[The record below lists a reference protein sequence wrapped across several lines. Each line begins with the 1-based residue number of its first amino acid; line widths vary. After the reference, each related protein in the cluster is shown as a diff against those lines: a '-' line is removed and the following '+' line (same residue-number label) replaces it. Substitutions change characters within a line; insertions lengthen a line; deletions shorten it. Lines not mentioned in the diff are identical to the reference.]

1 MLKVEHLTKK
11 YGKRT
16 VVDDLSFT
24 AEKGEILGLLGPN
37 GAGKSTTMNML
48 TGYLAPDKGSIELDD
63 KDLTNPKNRKKV
75 LTGYMPE
82 IPPLYNDMT
91 VKEYLIFAA
100 ELKGIKRTL
109 VKTRVDEVMEQ
120 ASVTDVKDR
129 LIKNLSKGYRQR
141 VGFACAVL
149 GDPELIILDEPTAGL
164 DPRQIVAM
172 RELILSLKK
181 DHLVILSSHI
191 LSEIEEVCDHVL
203 IISKGKLVLSDNTE
217 HLLEEHNDES
227 LEDVFLEL
235 TDESAENLREQKAL
249 SSRFEDDE
257 STDDTESD
265 DDNEESDEEESE
277 EKSDDDAASVDDKSS
292 VEDEE
297 KDDDDGDDEDED
309 DDSDEE
315 DDEYEEDDEQ

>member
-16 VVDDLSFT
+16 VVNDLSFT
-24 AEKGEILGLLGPN
+24 ADKGEILGLLGPN

-48 TGYLAPDKGSIELDD
+48 TGYLAPDRGTIVLDD

-75 LTGYMPE
+75 LIGYMPE
-82 IPPLYNDMT
+82 VPPLYNDMT
-91 VKEYLIFAA
+91 VREYLLFAA
-100 ELKGIKRTL
+100 ELKGIKHSERKAKVASL
-109 VKTRVDEVMEQ
+109 MEET
-120 ASVTDVKDR
+120 AVTDVKDR

-141 VGFACAVL
+141 VGFACAII

-217 HLLEEHNDES
+217 HLLEEHDES

-235 TDESAENLREQKAL
+235 TADEQEESKEEPDPV
-249 SSRFEDDE
+249 SSRFED
-257 STDDTESD
+257 
-265 DDNEESDEEESE
+265 EEGSEEE
-277 EKSDDDAASVDDKSS
+277 A
-292 VEDEE
+292 EDENI
-297 KDDDDGDDEDED
+297 DELT

-315 DDEYEEDDEQ
+315 ERSDDTDDDDYDDDDEEDDE

>member
-1 MLKVEHLTKK
+1 MPLYVFRKDNMLTVEHLTKK
-11 YGKRT
+11 YGRRT
-16 VVDDLSFT
+16 VVNDLSFT
-24 AEKGEILGLLGPN
+24 ADKGEILGLLGPN

-48 TGYLAPDKGSIELDD
+48 TGYIAPDSGSIILDD
-63 KDLTNPKNRKKV
+63 RDLTNPKNRKKV
-75 LTGYMPE
+75 LIGYMPE
-82 IPPLYNDMT
+82 VPPLYNDMT
-91 VKEYLIFAA
+91 VKEYLLFAA
-100 ELKGIKRTL
+100 ELKGIKHSLRKEKVSSL
-109 VKTRVDEVMEQ
+109 MEQ
-120 ASVTDVKDR
+120 TSVTDVKDR

-141 VGFACAVL
+141 VGFACAIL

-217 HLLEEHNDES
+217 HLLEEHDES

-235 TDESAENLREQKAL
+235 TEDEQEENTKESEPL
-249 SSRFEDDE
+249 SSRFED
-257 STDDTESD
+257 
-265 DDNEESDEEESE
+265 EEGSEEE
-277 EKSDDDAASVDDKSS
+277 A
-292 VEDEE
+292 EDENI
-297 KDDDDGDDEDED
+297 DELT

-315 DDEYEEDDEQ
+315 ERSDDTDDDDYDDDDEEDDE

>member
-48 TGYLAPDKGSIELDD
+48 TGYLAPDNGSIDLDD

-75 LTGYMPE
+75 LIGYMPE

-235 TDESAENLREQKAL
+235 TDDESLGKKKETDAV

-257 STDDTESD
+257 ATGDDSD
-265 DDNEESDEEESE
+265 DESDEDEAAEESE
-277 EKSDDDAASVDDKSS
+277 ESLTDDESDN
-292 VEDEE
+292 EN
-297 KDDDDGDDEDED
+297 DDGDDDQNSEGNDDDDNQEDNESEEDE
-309 DDSDEE
+309 E
-315 DDEYEEDDEQ
+315 

>member
-48 TGYLAPDKGSIELDD
+48 TGYLAPDNGSIDLDD

-75 LTGYMPE
+75 LIGYMPE

-235 TDESAENLREQKAL
+235 TDESAEYKEAEKAV

-257 STDDTESD
+257 KTCEDEENDDTEESD
-265 DDNEESDEEESE
+265 DDFVDDEESDEDED
-277 EKSDDDAASVDDKSS
+277 SDDNTDSA
-292 VEDEE
+292 EE

>member
-1 MLKVEHLTKK
+1 
-11 YGKRT
+11 
-16 VVDDLSFT
+16 
-24 AEKGEILGLLGPN
+24 
-37 GAGKSTTMNML
+37 
-48 TGYLAPDKGSIELDD
+48 
-63 KDLTNPKNRKKV
+63 
-75 LTGYMPE
+75 
-82 IPPLYNDMT
+82 
-91 VKEYLIFAA
+91 
-100 ELKGIKRTL
+100 
-109 VKTRVDEVMEQ
+109 
-120 ASVTDVKDR
+120 
-129 LIKNLSKGYRQR
+129 
-141 VGFACAVL
+141 
-149 GDPELIILDEPTAGL
+149 
-164 DPRQIVAM
+164 M

-249 SSRFEDDE
+249 SSKFEDDE

-277 EKSDDDAASVDDKSS
+277 EKSDDDAASVDDKSF

>member
-1 MLKVEHLTKK
+1 MPLYVFRKDNMLTVEHLTKK
-11 YGKRT
+11 YGRRT
-16 VVDDLSFT
+16 VVNDLSFT
-24 AEKGEILGLLGPN
+24 ADKGEILGLLGPN

-48 TGYLAPDKGSIELDD
+48 TGYIAPDSGSIILDD
-63 KDLTNPKNRKKV
+63 RDLTNPKNRKKV
-75 LTGYMPE
+75 LIGYMPE
-82 IPPLYNDMT
+82 VPPLYNDMT
-91 VKEYLIFAA
+91 VREYLLFAA
-100 ELKGIKRTL
+100 ELKGIKHSERKAKVASL
-109 VKTRVDEVMEQ
+109 MEET
-120 ASVTDVKDR
+120 AVTDVKDR

-141 VGFACAVL
+141 VGFACAIL

-217 HLLEEHNDES
+217 HLLEEHDES

-235 TDESAENLREQKAL
+235 TEDEQEESKKEPDPV
-249 SSRFEDDE
+249 SSRFED
-257 STDDTESD
+257 
-265 DDNEESDEEESE
+265 EEGSEEE
-277 EKSDDDAASVDDKSS
+277 A
-292 VEDEE
+292 EDENI
-297 KDDDDGDDEDED
+297 DELT

-315 DDEYEEDDEQ
+315 ERSDDTDDDDYDDDEEDDDE

>member
-48 TGYLAPDKGSIELDD
+48 TGYLAPDNGSIDLDD

-75 LTGYMPE
+75 LIGYMPE

-235 TDESAENLREQKAL
+235 TDESAEYKEAEKAV

-257 STDDTESD
+257 KTCEDEENDDTEESD
-265 DDNEESDEEESE
+265 DDFVDDEESDEDED
-277 EKSDDDAASVDDKSS
+277 SDDNTDSA
-292 VEDEE
+292 EE

-315 DDEYEEDDEQ
+315 DDDYEEDDEQ

>member
-37 GAGKSTTMNML
+37 GAGKSTNMNML
-48 TGYLAPDKGSIELDD
+48 TGYLAPDNGSIDLDD

-75 LTGYMPE
+75 LIGYMPE

-235 TDESAENLREQKAL
+235 TDESAEYKEAEKAV

-257 STDDTESD
+257 KTCEDEENDDTEESD
-265 DDNEESDEEESE
+265 DDFVDDEESDEDED
-277 EKSDDDAASVDDKSS
+277 SDDNTDSA
-292 VEDEE
+292 EE